1 MPQRTCP
8 DTRWSW
14 VEVDLSAIRRNTRA
28 FKDLVG
34 DRTQLM
40 AVIKADAYGHG
51 AVRCANVMHSAG
63 ADQFAVSTVREGVEL
78 REAGITWP
86 ILVLSEPPMTSIEL
100 LVDYDIMPAVH
111 SSEFALAY
119 GECAA
124 AAGKVGKYH
133 LAVETGMNR
142 IGVRWDQVVDFRRG
156 IEFHRGL
163 ECAGTFTH
171 FATADSSETW
181 DFELQYAH
189 FAQAVNALHDAGLET
204 GIVHCD
210 NTAATILKP
219 RTHLDMCRAG
229 VGLYGLHPAE
239 LTVPRIRLYPA
250 MSVRAKVTRTE
261 FPEVGAG
268 VSYGMTYRVPKRNIQ
283 LGTIPVGYADGLS
296 RVLSNRIDFLVRG
309 QRVRQVGNICMDACM
324 FAVDVNTIRSHNP
337 ARPVNVGDVVTII
350 GRDGEDCITLDDHAA
365 ARGTINYEV
374 ACDFGLRL
382 EKLYV

>member
-124 AAGKVGKYH
+124 AAGLNSLLG
-133 LAVETGMNR
+133 
-142 IGVRWDQVVDFRRG
+142 FP
-156 IEFHRGL
+156 HRSD
-163 ECAGTFTH
+163 E
-171 FATADSSETW
+171 
-181 DFELQYAH
+181 Q
-189 FAQAVNALHDAGLET
+189 
-204 GIVHCD
+204 
-210 NTAATILKP
+210 
-219 RTHLDMCRAG
+219 M
-229 VGLYGLHPAE
+229 
-239 LTVPRIRLYPA
+239 
-250 MSVRAKVTRTE
+250 
-261 FPEVGAG
+261 
-268 VSYGMTYRVPKRNIQ
+268 
-283 LGTIPVGYADGLS
+283 
-296 RVLSNRIDFLVRG
+296 
-309 QRVRQVGNICMDACM
+309 
-324 FAVDVNTIRSHNP
+324 
-337 ARPVNVGDVVTII
+337 
-350 GRDGEDCITLDDHAA
+350 
-365 ARGTINYEV
+365 
-374 ACDFGLRL
+374 
-382 EKLYV
+382 